1 MDGSVTA
8 VGRPGEAVRLCGRD
22 GESILILMIEALRHP
37 RPAASPPPPPPLP
50 ASAYASPSLPPYATG
65 HDEEPVR

>member
-1 MDGSVTA
+1 
-8 VGRPGEAVRLCGRD
+8 
-22 GESILILMIEALRHP
+22 MIEALRHP